1 MKKVKQVNIVF
12 MMSALM
18 PYIAFL
24 ILDIT
29 GFQIRTGV
37 GQILFS
43 QIVFALPAVIYLIVC
58 GTNPFKALRVKRIK
72 ISNVFLLILFAYL
85 IMPLISLI
93 NAISLVFSQNEIVG
107 TITNV
112 TDNSPLIVGI
122 LTVGLLPAILEESV
136 YRGVLYNEYR
146 KANPKIA
153 IFLSALLFGLLHQ
166 NLNQFSY
173 AFALGLIFALV
184 IEATD
189 SILSTMI
196 LHFVI
201 NSTSLV
207 MNYMLPRIL
216 KAMEAFVGSD
226 VMNAEEVLESALEG
240 ADKVTMIQSA
250 YSLIVPAIISS
261 ILAFIVYRVI
271 AKNENRYEEVK
282 NIFARNESNSR
293 LLSFISVPLVI
304 GVGICIYNIIV
315 LLVSVKLS

>member
-1 MKKVKQVNIVF
+1 
-12 MMSALM
+12 M

>member
-24 ILDIT
+24 ILDVT

-43 QIVFALPAVIYLIVC
+43 QIVYAFPAIIYLIVC
-58 GTNPFKALRVKRIK
+58 GTNPFKALRVNRIK
-72 ISNVFLLILFAYL
+72 ISNVFLLILFTYL
-85 IMPLISLI
+85 ITPLISLI
-93 NAISLVFSQNEIVG
+93 NAISLVFSQNEIAG
-107 TITNV
+107 TITNI
-112 TDNSPLIVGI
+112 TDNSPLILGI

-201 NSTSLV
+201 NSTSVV
-207 MNYMLPRIL
+207 MNYMLPRVL
-216 KAMEAFVGSD
+216 KAMEALVGSD
-226 VMNAEEVLESALEG
+226 VINAEEMLGTALEG
-240 ADKVTMIQSA
+240 TDKVTMIQSA
-250 YSLIVPAIISS
+250 YSLILPAIIAS
-261 ILAFIVYRVI
+261 ILAFLVYRVI

-282 NIFARNESNSR
+282 NIFVRNESSSR
-293 LLSFISVPLVI
+293 VLSFISVPLVI
-304 GVGICIYNIIV
+304 GVGICIYNIIG
-315 LLVSVKLS
+315 LLV

>member
-24 ILDIT
+24 ILDVT

-43 QIVFALPAVIYLIVC
+43 QIVFALPAIIYLIVS
-58 GTNPFKALRVKRIK
+58 GTNPFKALRVNPIK

-85 IMPLISLI
+85 ITPLISLI
-93 NAISLVFSQNEIVG
+93 NAISLVFSQNEIAS
-107 TITNV
+107 TITNI
-112 TDNSPLIVGI
+112 TDNSPLILGI

-201 NSTSLV
+201 NSTSVV
-207 MNYMLPRIL
+207 MNYMLPRVL

-226 VMNAEEVLESALEG
+226 VVNAEEMLETALEG

-250 YSLIVPAIISS
+250 YSLILPAIISS
-261 ILAFIVYRVI
+261 VLAFLVYRVI

-282 NIFARNESNSR
+282 NIFVRNESSSR
-293 LLSFISVPLVI
+293 VLSFISVPLVI
-304 GVGICIYNIIV
+304 GVGICVVNIV
-315 LLVSVKLS
+315 ALLV